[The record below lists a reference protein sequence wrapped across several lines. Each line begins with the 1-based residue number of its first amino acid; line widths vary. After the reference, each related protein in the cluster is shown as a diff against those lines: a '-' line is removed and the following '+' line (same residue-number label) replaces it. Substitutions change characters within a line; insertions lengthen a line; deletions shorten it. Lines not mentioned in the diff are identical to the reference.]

1 MLRFLILSGY
11 FELVMYLQVSGKLN
25 QYINIHYSYLAYI
38 SMVLSFILAV
48 VQLIV
53 WMKQMKVHSHLSG
66 RVAKVA
72 SIVLLAF
79 PVLTGLLV
87 PTVTLD
93 ANTVSAKG
101 YHFPLAAGSDPN
113 QADQEGTTI
122 QYLKPDTSSYFTSSA
137 YEKEM
142 TKELAKYKGRE
153 TIQITTENYMEVM
166 ELIYLYPNDF
176 VGKKVTYTGFVYND
190 PQTEGYQFIF
200 RFGIIHCIAD
210 SGVYGLATTGSDQTF
225 KDNAWVTVTG
235 TISVNYYKNLKQ
247 TLPILNLTEVK
258 EVSQPDNPYVYRVF

>member
-66 RVAKVA
+66 LVAKVA

-190 PQTEGYQFIF
+190 PQTKGYQFIF

-210 SGVYGLATTGSDQTF
+210 SGVYGLATRGSDQTF
-225 KDNAWVTVTG
+225 KDNTWVKVTG
-235 TISVNYYKNLKQ
+235 TITVDYYQNLKQ
-247 TLPILNLTEVK
+247 SLPILNLTEVK
-258 EVSQPDNPYVYRVF
+258 EVGQPDNPYVYRVF

>member
-38 SMVLSFILAV
+38 SMILSFILAV

-72 SIVLLAF
+72 SIAFLAF

-93 ANTVSAKG
+93 ATTVSAKG
-101 YHFPLAAGSDPN
+101 YHFPLAAGSNPN

-153 TIQITTENYMEVM
+153 TIHITTENYMEVM
-166 ELIYLYPNDF
+166 ELIWQRP
-176 VGKKVTYTGFVYND
+176 
-190 PQTEGYQFIF
+190 E
-200 RFGIIHCIAD
+200 
-210 SGVYGLATTGSDQTF
+210 ATKPLRIMPG
-225 KDNAWVTVTG
+225 
-235 TISVNYYKNLKQ
+235 
-247 TLPILNLTEVK
+247 
-258 EVSQPDNPYVYRVF
+258 

>member
-38 SMVLSFILAV
+38 SMALSFILAL

-66 RVAKVA
+66 RVAKGT

-113 QADQEGTTI
+113 QANQEGTTT
-122 QYLKPDTSSYFTSSA
+122 QYLRPDTSSYFTSSA

-142 TKELAKYKGRE
+142 TKELAKYKGCE
-153 TIQITTENYMEVM
+153 TIQIDCKAHNCTYNEKCKCTAAAIDVA
-166 ELIYLYPNDF
+166 
-176 VGKKVTYTGFVYND
+176 GSGAKVCSETKCD
-190 PQTEGYQFIF
+190 
-200 RFGIIHCIAD
+200 
-210 SGVYGLATTGSDQTF
+210 TF
-225 KDNAWVTVTG
+225 EC
-235 TISVNYYKNLKQ
+235 Q
-247 TLPILNLTEVK
+247 C
-258 EVSQPDNPYVYRVF
+258 

>member
-38 SMVLSFILAV
+38 SMALSFILAL

-53 WMKQMKVHSHLSG
+53 WMKKIKVHSHLSG
-66 RVAKVA
+66 RVAKGA

-113 QADQEGTTI
+113 QANQEGTTI
-122 QYLKPDTSSYFTSSA
+122 QYLRPDTSSYFTSSA
-137 YEKEM
+137 YE
-142 TKELAKYKGRE
+142 LS
-153 TIQITTENYMEVM
+153 
-166 ELIYLYPNDF
+166 LIH
-176 VGKKVTYTGFVYND
+176 
-190 PQTEGYQFIF
+190 I
-200 RFGIIHCIAD
+200 
-210 SGVYGLATTGSDQTF
+210 
-225 KDNAWVTVTG
+225 
-235 TISVNYYKNLKQ
+235 
-247 TLPILNLTEVK
+247 
-258 EVSQPDNPYVYRVF
+258 